1 MRPLYHFWSVVR
13 KYDERHDSWFI
24 IDAVS
29 DNQYMEIVA
38 PQSTGK
44 PVPVPNPSS
53 VNNGRLEL
61 AKKPRY
67 IKPFIIRFYCFSI
80 FNKN

>member
-1 MRPLYHFWSVVR
+1 
-13 KYDERHDSWFI
+13 
-24 IDAVS
+24 
-29 DNQYMEIVA
+29 MEIVA
-38 PQSTGK
+38 PQSTAK